1 MRGGG
6 RRAVRGLAPQA
17 GRKPRTARAPAL
29 VPSSSFPLLPP
40 SSPPSSPLSW
50 PKGGLGSQPRRVW
63 RALSVRSCGPCWPR
77 AIVRMRGS
85 LLARVR
91 AFAGA
96 RPLRRRRVV
105 RPGRL
110 CGRRM
115 LSLCLC
121 GAPVRLNRRPG
132 APGGLVFSG
141 LSEVLP
147 QDSNNSPPPPH
158 ARARPPPRTATPPK
172 MRLPPLSRACAG
184 SRGRLRAFFG
194 AGSQSSRRAERESS
208 LLAAAS
214 STHSARALA
223 LSAPIQSPT
232 PARPRPS
239 QS

>member
-132 APGGLVFSG
+132 APGASFFRDSPRFCLKTVTT
-141 LSEVLP
+141 LLLLLP
-147 QDSNNSPPPPH
+147 ASR
-158 ARARPPPRTATPPK
+158 ARAAPQLGRPLAHRDPDPKMHRHAAAPTPPARCSPGK
-172 MRLPPLSRACAG
+172 QTQLDPIV
-184 SRGRLRAFFG
+184 G
-194 AGSQSSRRAERESS
+194 AEDNTR
-208 LLAAAS
+208 
-214 STHSARALA
+214 THATHANHMP
-223 LSAPIQSPT
+223 AP
-232 PARPRPS
+232 
-239 QS
+239 